1 MRESIAGAW
10 LFGIVIVFIFLFA
23 GFLAYSV
30 SYAKAF
36 SAKNKIVSIIEENE
50 GYTVFNDTDGTDL
63 GAATESQL
71 QDTTEGKIFS
81 YLRTIGYNYSANIR
95 CESDEVA
102 KQGYCIK
109 AICRTNDEEGY
120 KGYYKVR
127 TFMVFEIPILG
138 LPARIPIG
146 GETRPLNSEI
156 YHENCSN
163 M

>member
-36 SAKNKIVSIIEENE
+36 SAKNKIVSVIEEDE
-50 GYTVFNDTDGTDL
+50 GYSVFNDTDGTDL
-63 GAATESQL
+63 GGATESELAQ
-71 QDTTEGKIFS
+71 TTEGRIFS
-81 YLRTIGYNYSANIR
+81 YLRTIGYNYSSNIN
-95 CESDEVA
+95 CEADEKT

-109 AICRTNDEEGY
+109 GICQSNDEDGY

-127 TFMVFEIPILG
+127 TFMVFEIPIIG
-138 LPARIPIG
+138 LPVRIPIG
-146 GETRPLNSEI
+146 GETRPLNGTI
-156 YHENCSN
+156 DHEDCSN